1 MGLGDLGPSPRG
13 RRGSGGAGAALAGAD
28 FYRRVP
34 RDLAVG
40 SARGGSVSLVAL
52 VVMALMCAAATMRFF
67 KRGTDVEIYPDMSE
81 DGRLK
86 INFNVTFPAVSCE
99 FLEVGVQDVIG
110 HRRANVTGTVKK
122 LTENS
127 MGQWVEMHSKVGVLE
142 EIQSQPDDHF
152 MEGLVK
158 HAGEKED
165 AVSKPKRGGDHDYD
179 YEPIKEVDLK
189 WIYDRKVIPDANR
202 KERDGLYKSVKFTR
216 EWLEDSEGVL
226 DEYGEHEAAVEITPT
241 NYKALAMHFPLLI
254 LDFHAP
260 WCSHCRAFAP
270 TYEAVSYI
278 FNIAPHVPDMEKAG
292 HGKRE
297 HAEQI
302 PQVPVEMEK
311 GHSTMMFLA
320 KNNFP
325 VNQKMLFGQVNCFKY
340 ADFCQEHGVAGYP
353 SVRVIRGGRDSVK
366 DGMYEAYEGPRT
378 VKDMVVFFTHLAKE
392 VIGLDFLSLDRDEA
406 RRRGY
411 KHHEPPHEFRL
422 EREPGRMGVEVGE
435 NRPGVL
441 YRMNGCTIVGHVS
454 GRRVPGILRFSLEG
468 DSSFDARNV
477 NMSHVIHHFSFGPRL
492 DDKWHKYLLKYNQA
506 HPRKEERLPQ
516 VGWRYEQTFTS
527 DRPFMTYEHFARV
540 VSTTFKY
547 LNGVAF
553 RFDLSP
559 LQIYI
564 TETRMGL
571 GMYVV
576 VLCAII
582 GGVYTIAGILDS
594 VLLTGHQVVK
604 KIRKEE

>member
-1 MGLGDLGPSPRG
+1 
-13 RRGSGGAGAALAGAD
+13 
-28 FYRRVP
+28 
-34 RDLAVG
+34 
-40 SARGGSVSLVAL
+40 
-52 VVMALMCAAATMRFF
+52 
-67 KRGTDVEIYPDMSE
+67 MSE

-99 FLEVGVQDVIG
+99 HLEVGVQDVIG

-142 EIQSQPDDHF
+142 EIQSTQEDQF
-152 MEGLVK
+152 MQGLVK
-158 HAGEKED
+158 VAATDEEEEKE
-165 AVSKPKRGGDHDYD
+165 GDHDYD

-189 WIYDRKVIPDANR
+189 WIYDKKVVPDANR

-226 DEYGEHEAAVEITPT
+226 DEYGEHEAAVEVTPT
-241 NYKALAMHFPLLI
+241 NYEALTQRFPLLV

-278 FNIAPHVPDMEKAG
+278 FNIAPHVPDMEKSGRAKG
-292 HGKRE
+292 HKGQ

-302 PQVPVEMEK
+302 PQVPVELETGQQATK
-311 GHSTMMFLA
+311 FL
-320 KNNFP
+320 NNEVNFP
-325 VNQKMLFGQVNCFKY
+325 HIQKMLFGQVNCFKY
-340 ADFCQEHGVAGYP
+340 ADFCQQHGVAGYP
-353 SVRVIRGGRDSVK
+353 SVRIIRDGRDSMK

-378 VKDMVVFFTHLAKE
+378 VKDMVVYFTHLAKQ

-406 RRRGY
+406 RRKGPRQH
-411 KHHEPPHEFRL
+411 KPDTRQ
-422 EREPGRMGVEVGE
+422 REPGRQGVEVGE
-435 NRPGVL
+435 NKPGVL
-441 YRMNGCTIVGHVS
+441 YKMNGCTLVGHVS

-468 DSSFDARNV
+468 DTSFDAHQV

-506 HPRKEERLPQ
+506 HPRKEERIPQ

-547 LNGVAF
+547 LNGVDFPAYEFSVSSNSFTHGKQTIEADPNEHERALPSVAF

-604 KIRKEE
+604 KIRKKE

>member
-28 FYRRVP
+28 FYWRVP

-40 SARGGSVSLVAL
+40 SARGGSVSLIAL

-320 KNNFP
+320 KNEFP

-340 ADFCQEHGVAGYP
+340 ADFCQQHGVAGYP

-411 KHHEPPHEFRL
+411 KPHEPPHEFRL

>member
-1 MGLGDLGPSPRG
+1 
-13 RRGSGGAGAALAGAD
+13 
-28 FYRRVP
+28 
-34 RDLAVG
+34 
-40 SARGGSVSLVAL
+40 
-52 VVMALMCAAATMRFF
+52 MALMCAAATVRFF

-127 MGQWVEMHSKVGVLE
+127 MGQWVEMHSKAGVLE

-158 HAGEKED
+158 HAGEEED
-165 AVSKPKRGGDHDYD
+165 TLSKPMRGGDHDYD

-216 EWLEDSEGVL
+216 EWLEDSEGVM

-292 HGKRE
+292 HNKGQ

-302 PQVPVEMEK
+302 PQMPAVMDESQYQT
-311 GHSTMMFLA
+311 STMKFLSQ
-320 KNNFP
+320 NEFP

-353 SVRVIRGGRDSVK
+353 SVRVIRDGKDSVK

-392 VIGLDFLSLDRDEA
+392 VIGLDFFSMDRDEA

-411 KHHEPPHEFRL
+411 KPHEPARAHPTD
-422 EREPGRMGVEVGE
+422 REPGRKGVEVGE

-468 DSSFDARNV
+468 DSSFDARAV

-527 DRPFMTYEHFARV
+527 ERPFMTYEHFARV

-547 LNGVAF
+547 LNGVDFPAYEFSVSSNSFTHGKETVEADPSEHERALPSVAF
-553 RFDLSP
+553 RYDLSP
-559 LQIYI
+559 LQIFI

-571 GMYVV
+571 GLYVV

-604 KIRKEE
+604 KIRKKE

>member
-40 SARGGSVSLVAL
+40 SARGGSVSLIAL

-142 EIQSQPDDHF
+142 EIQSTQEDQF
-152 MEGLVK
+152 MKGLVK
-158 HAGEKED
+158 VAATDEEEEKE
-165 AVSKPKRGGDHDYD
+165 GDHDYD

-189 WIYDRKVIPDANR
+189 WIYDKKVVPDANR

-241 NYKALAMHFPLLI
+241 NYEALAEHFPLLI

-302 PQVPVEMEK
+302 PQVPVELEK
-311 GHSTMMFLA
+311 GHSTMIFLA

-411 KHHEPPHEFRL
+411 KPHE
-422 EREPGRMGVEVGE
+422 
-435 NRPGVL
+435 
-441 YRMNGCTIVGHVS
+441 
-454 GRRVPGILRFSLEG
+454 
-468 DSSFDARNV
+468 
-477 NMSHVIHHFSFGPRL
+477 
-492 DDKWHKYLLKYNQA
+492 
-506 HPRKEERLPQ
+506 
-516 VGWRYEQTFTS
+516 
-527 DRPFMTYEHFARV
+527 
-540 VSTTFKY
+540 
-547 LNGVAF
+547 
-553 RFDLSP
+553 
-559 LQIYI
+559 
-564 TETRMGL
+564 
-571 GMYVV
+571 
-576 VLCAII
+576 
-582 GGVYTIAGILDS
+582 
-594 VLLTGHQVVK
+594 
-604 KIRKEE
+604 